1 MNIDTRQDWR
11 DVLSPP
17 AVLADQCGRLVIQQQ
32 PQGNLSLQQLEG
44 LVTSIAD
51 LPDLWRPLTVEDP
64 ERRRY
69 RLLFEDERID
79 VWVLSWMP
87 GQGTG
92 FHDHDHSQVALMCV
106 QGEILEKQMT
116 LPSGSSNLKMTPGTV
131 RTGGPGYIHAVNHLQ
146 GRPAVSLH
154 AYSPPLKLVGQY
166 AVDGRGILERKI
178 EHGRRELMDN
188 TIVL

>member
-1 MNIDTRQDWR
+1 
-11 DVLSPP
+11 
-17 AVLADQCGRLVIQQQ
+17 
-32 PQGNLSLQQLEG
+32 
-44 LVTSIAD
+44 
-51 LPDLWRPLTVEDP
+51 
-64 ERRRY
+64 
-69 RLLFEDERID
+69 
-79 VWVLSWMP
+79 
-87 GQGTG
+87 
-92 FHDHDHSQVALMCV
+92 MCV

-116 LPSGSSNLKMTPGTV
+116 LPSGSSNLKMTPRTV